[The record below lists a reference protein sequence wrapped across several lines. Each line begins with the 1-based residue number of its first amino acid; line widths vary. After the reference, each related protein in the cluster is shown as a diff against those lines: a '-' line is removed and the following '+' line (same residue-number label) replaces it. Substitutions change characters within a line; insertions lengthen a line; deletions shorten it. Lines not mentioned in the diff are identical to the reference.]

1 MLITMRQPMKSCFP
15 MTLLKILRCGYFY
28 CLLRLLTM
36 IFMLV
41 ICSVSGRVYVLIE
54 GLSSRKI
61 MRNAI
66 TLLMLRA

>member
-1 MLITMRQPMKSCFP
+1 
-15 MTLLKILRCGYFY
+15 
-28 CLLRLLTM
+28 M